1 MWIYGKLNL
10 RFLDWKTRIFV
21 KSAEPLV
28 ISNIYY
34 ATREYDKYIKWIKPF
49 TYGFLLSVEMTYN
62 ILDLMFDID
71 IIKW

>member
-1 MWIYGKLNL
+1 MWIYSKLNL
-10 RFLDWKTRIFV
+10 RFSTRKTRIFI

-49 TYGFLLSVEMTYN
+49 TYRFLLSVEMTYN

-71 IIKW
+71 IIEW